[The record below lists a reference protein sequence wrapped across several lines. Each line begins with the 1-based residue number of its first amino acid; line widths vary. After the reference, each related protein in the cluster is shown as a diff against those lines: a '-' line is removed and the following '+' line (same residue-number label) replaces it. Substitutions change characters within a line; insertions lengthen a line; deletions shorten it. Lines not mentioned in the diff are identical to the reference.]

1 MRKAW
6 KMCNTINCFEHFFFF
21 VSAVTSCVSISA
33 SGSLVGVLIVGIT
46 SSALGLKY
54 YAVTAGIKKYKPIIM
69 KKRKKHDH
77 IVLLAKTKLNSIEVC
92 ISKALI
98 DSYINHD

>member
-6 KMCNTINCFEHFFFF
+6 KMCHTINCFEHFFFF
-21 VSAVTSCVSISA
+21 VSAVTGCVSISA

-69 KKRKKHDH
+69 KKKK
-77 IVLLAKTKLNSIEVC
+77 KTRSYSV
-92 ISKALI
+92 ISKN
-98 DSYINHD
+98 YIKFSRSFDF

>member
-1 MRKAW
+1 
-6 KMCNTINCFEHFFFF
+6 MCNTLNCFEHFFFF
-21 VSAVTSCVSISA
+21 FVSAVSGCVSISA

-69 KKRKKHDH
+69 KKKEKNT
-77 IVLLAKTKLNSIEVC
+77 II
-92 ISKALI
+92 
-98 DSYINHD
+98 